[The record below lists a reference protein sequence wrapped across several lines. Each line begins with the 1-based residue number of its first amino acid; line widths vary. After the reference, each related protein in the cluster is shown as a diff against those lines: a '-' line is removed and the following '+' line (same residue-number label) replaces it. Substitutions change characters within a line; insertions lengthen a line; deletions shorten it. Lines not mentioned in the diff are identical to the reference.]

1 MEIKSP
7 PHNHLGM
14 CTVQLF
20 NNALYAAPSGPL
32 IFLNVSL
39 RVLSR
44 SALFVRSLIS
54 QAVSGKAVSSPPCRK
69 GHLRPSNSVKPAPVL
84 YLISG
89 GHIAL

>member
-7 PHNHLGM
+7 PCNHLGM

-44 SALFVRSLIS
+44 SALFVRSLD
-54 QAVSGKAVSSPPCRK
+54 QQSPEKQCH
-69 GHLRPSNSVKPAPVL
+69 HLPEEKVTYVPVTQ
-84 YLISG
+84 
-89 GHIAL
+89 